1 MRVPSPSWARTR
13 ATVEGRRALTRW
25 AGEDAHGRPLEPL
38 GAIMNFSYSKLKV
51 FGGRSNLALAERVA
65 RHLGDSLG
73 KITLSNFPDG
83 EISVRIEE
91 DVRGR
96 DIYLLQSTCPPVN
109 ENLME
114 LLVMLDSFKR
124 ASAARITAVLPY
136 YGYARQDRKD
146 VGRVPITAKLVADLL
161 TVAGAHRV
169 LALDLHAAQIQGF
182 FDIPVDHL
190 FASPVIVEYIR
201 SLNIPLRDLVVLSP
215 DEGSIKKALMY
226 QKKLGGA
233 IAIVDKRRTS
243 PTETKQA
250 NLIGASLDGKVAVIF
265 DDMIS
270 TAGSVVGAA
279 HVAKHNGAR
288 EVYACATHAV
298 LCGPAIE
305 RLRDAPIR
313 QVVVTDSIPVP
324 PNKQLPNLVVLS
336 IAPLLADAIKRIHL
350 NESVSKLFE

>member
-1 MRVPSPSWARTR
+1 
-13 ATVEGRRALTRW
+13 
-25 AGEDAHGRPLEPL
+25 
-38 GAIMNFSYSKLKV
+38 MNNHKLKV
-51 FGGRSNLALAERVA
+51 FSGRANIPLAERIA
-65 RHLGDSLG
+65 RYLGDAPG
-73 KITLSNFPDG
+73 KILLSNFPDG

-96 DIYLLQSTCPPVN
+96 DVFLVQPTCPPVN
-109 ENLME
+109 DNLME
-114 LLVMLDSFKR
+114 LLVMIDSFKR
-124 ASAARITAVLPY
+124 ASAARITVVLPY

-146 VGRVPITAKLVADLL
+146 VGRVPITAKLVADLV

-190 FASPVIVEYIR
+190 HAGPVINEYIR
-201 SLNIPLRDLVVLSP
+201 GLGVPPRDLVVLSP
-215 DEGSIKKALMY
+215 DEGSIKKALLH

-233 IAIVDKRRTS
+233 IAIVDKRRSSATDV
-243 PTETKQA
+243 KQA
-250 NLIGASLDGKVAVIF
+250 NLIGSSLEGKVAIIF

-279 HVAKHNGAR
+279 HVARCNGAR

-305 RLRDAPIR
+305 RLRDAPLR
-313 QVVVTDSIPVP
+313 QIVVTDSIPVP
-324 PNKQLPNLVVLS
+324 PNKHLENMTVLS
-336 IAPLLADAIKRIHL
+336 VAPLLADAIKRIHL

>member
-1 MRVPSPSWARTR
+1 
-13 ATVEGRRALTRW
+13 
-25 AGEDAHGRPLEPL
+25 
-38 GAIMNFSYSKLKV
+38 MNNHKLKV
-51 FGGRSNLALAERVA
+51 FTGRANVALGEKIA
-65 RHLGDSLG
+65 RQLGDAPG
-73 KITLSNFPDG
+73 KITLANFPDG

-96 DIYLLQSTCPPVN
+96 DIYLVQPTCPPVN

-114 LLVMLDSFKR
+114 LLVMLDCFKR
-124 ASAARITAVLPY
+124 SSAARITAVIPY

-161 TVAGAHRV
+161 SVAGADRV

-190 FASPVIVEYIR
+190 HAGPVITDHIR
-201 SLNIPLRDLVVLSP
+201 SLNIPIKDLVVLSP
-215 DEGSIKKALMY
+215 DEGSIKKALLY
-226 QKKLGGA
+226 QKRLGGA
-233 IAIVDKRRTS
+233 IAIVDKRRS
-243 PTETKQA
+243 SATETKQA
-250 NLIGASLDGKVAVIF
+250 NLIGASLEGKVAVIF

-279 HVAKHNGAR
+279 HVARCNGAR

-313 QVVVTDSIPVP
+313 QVIVTDSIPIP
-324 PNKQLPNLVVLS
+324 PNKQLPNIAVLS
-336 IAPLLADAIKRIHL
+336 VAPLLADAIKRIHM

>member
-1 MRVPSPSWARTR
+1 
-13 ATVEGRRALTRW
+13 
-25 AGEDAHGRPLEPL
+25 
-38 GAIMNFSYSKLKV
+38 MNTHNRLKV
-51 FGGRSNLALAERVA
+51 FSGRANIALAEKIA

-96 DIYLLQSTCPPVN
+96 DIFLVQPTCPPVN
-109 ENLME
+109 DNLME
-114 LLVMLDSFKR
+114 LLIMLDSFKR

-146 VGRVPITAKLVADLL
+146 VGRVPISAKLVADLL
-161 TVAGAHRV
+161 SSAGAHRV

-190 FASPVIVEYIR
+190 HAGPVINEYIR
-201 SLNIPLRDLVVLSP
+201 SLNVPTGDLVVLSP
-215 DEGSIKKALMY
+215 DEGSIKKALLH

-233 IAIVDKRRTS
+233 IAIVDKRRS
-243 PTETKQA
+243 SATETKQA
-250 NLIGASLDGKVAVIF
+250 NLIGSSLDGKMAIIF

-279 HVAKHNGAR
+279 HVAKRNGAR
-288 EVYACATHAV
+288 DVYACATHAV
-298 LCGPAIE
+298 LCGQAIE

-313 QVVVTDSIPVP
+313 QIVVTDSIPVP
-324 PNKQLPNLVVLS
+324 PNKQLANLTILS
-336 IAPLLADAIKRIHL
+336 VSRLLADAIERIHFDR
-350 NESVSKLFE
+350 SVSELFE